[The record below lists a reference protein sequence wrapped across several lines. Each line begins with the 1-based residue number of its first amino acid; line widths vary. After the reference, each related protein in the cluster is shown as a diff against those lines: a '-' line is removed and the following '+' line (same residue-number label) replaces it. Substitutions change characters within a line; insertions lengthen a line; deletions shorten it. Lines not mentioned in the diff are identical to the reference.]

1 MGKGSRV
8 RASRQV
14 ARWPAPAP
22 PAGAA
27 FGVGTRSRV
36 VPGPQ
41 APRARVDRAFDVVP
55 DPERT
60 WRAAVRVAK
69 ALPQLEELAA
79 ARAEARR
86 VVEGLDEEIE
96 VAVEHLRVDGA
107 SWVQIGR
114 ALGISRQGARQ
125 RFGGAS
131 GAYRIRQIPSDPH
144 SFDR

>member
-1 MGKGSRV
+1 VGKGSRV
-8 RASRQV
+8 RASRQA
-14 ARWPAPAP
+14 ARRPAPAP
-22 PAGAA
+22 QAGAA
-27 FGVGTRSRV
+27 FGVGTPSRAVTGRQALQARIGGV
-36 VPGPQ
+36 V
-41 APRARVDRAFDVVP
+41 DVVP
-55 DPERT
+55 DPERA
-60 WRAAVRVAK
+60 WRAAVRVTN
-69 ALPQLEELAA
+69 ALPRLEELAA

-96 VAVEHLRVDGA
+96 VAVDHLRVDGA

-131 GAYRIRQIPSDPH
+131 GAHRTRQIPSDPH

>member
-14 ARWPAPAP
+14 DQEASPAP

-27 FGVGTRSRV
+27 FGVGALPRV
-36 VPGPQ
+36 STDRR
-41 APRARVDRAFDVVP
+41 APSAEGDASVVVVR
-55 DPERT
+55 DPERA
-60 WRAAVRVAK
+60 WRAAVRVTK
-69 ALPQLEELAA
+69 ALPRLEELAV

-86 VVEGLDEEIE
+86 VVEGLDDEIE

-131 GAYRIRQIPSDPH
+131 GAHGARQIPNDPH
-144 SFDR
+144 PFDR

>member
-14 ARWPAPAP
+14 ARRPAPAP

-27 FGVGTRSRV
+27 FGVGTRLRV
-36 VPGPQ
+36 PTGPQ
-41 APRARVDRAFDVVP
+41 APQARVDGAIDLVS
-55 DPERT
+55 DPERA
-60 WRAAVRVAK
+60 WRAAVRVTK
-69 ALPQLEELAA
+69 ALPRLEELAA

-86 VVEGLDEEIE
+86 LVEGLDDEIE
-96 VAVEHLRVDGA
+96 VAVVHLRVDGA

-125 RFGGAS
+125 RFGRVDDAHRS
-131 GAYRIRQIPSDPH
+131 RQIRSDPH
-144 SFDR
+144 PLDR

>member
-1 MGKGSRV
+1 VGKGSRV

-14 ARWPAPAP
+14 ARRPTPVPA
-22 PAGAA
+22 AGEA
-27 FGVGTRSRV
+27 FGISTGRRV
-36 VPGPQ
+36 PTGPQ

-60 WRAAVRVAK
+60 WRAAVRVTK

-86 VVEGLDEEIE
+86 VVGGLDEEIE

-131 GAYRIRQIPSDPH
+131 GAHRTRQIPSDPH

>member
-1 MGKGSRV
+1 MGKGSLV

-14 ARWPAPAP
+14 TRRQAPAP

-27 FGVGTRSRV
+27 FGVGALPRIPTDRRAPKAQVDARV
-36 VPGPQ
+36 DGVPGPE
-41 APRARVDRAFDVVP
+41 RA
-55 DPERT
+55 
-60 WRAAVRVAK
+60 WRAAVRVTK
-69 ALPQLEELAA
+69 ALPRLEELAA
-79 ARAEARR
+79 ALADARR
-86 VVEGLDEEIE
+86 VVEGLEEEIA
-96 VAVEHLRVDGA
+96 VAVDHLRVDGA

-131 GAYRIRQIPSDPH
+131 GAHRTRQIPSDPH

>member
-14 ARWPAPAP
+14 ARRPTPVPA
-22 PAGAA
+22 AGEA
-27 FGVGTRSRV
+27 FGVGALPRIPTDRRAPKAQADARV
-36 VPGPQ
+36 DGVPGPE
-41 APRARVDRAFDVVP
+41 RA
-55 DPERT
+55 
-60 WRAAVRVAK
+60 WRAAVRVTN

-131 GAYRIRQIPSDPH
+131 GAHRTRQIPSDPH

>member
-14 ARWPAPAP
+14 ARRPAPAP
-22 PAGAA
+22 RAGAA
-27 FGVGTRSRV
+27 FGVGTGPRALT
-36 VPGPQ
+36 GPQ
-41 APRARVDRAFDVVP
+41 APRAWVDGAIDLVP
-55 DPERT
+55 DPERV
-60 WRAAVRVAK
+60 WRAAGRVTK
-69 ALPQLEELAA
+69 ALPQLEELGA

-114 ALGISRQGARQ
+114 VLGISRQGARQ
-125 RFGGAS
+125 RFGRVDDAHRS
-131 GAYRIRQIPSDPH
+131 RQIRSDPH
-144 SFDR
+144 PLDR

>member
-8 RASRQV
+8 RARRRAES
-14 ARWPAPAP
+14 APHP
-22 PAGAA
+22 GAA
-27 FGVGTRSRV
+27 FGVGTGPRV
-36 VPGPQ
+36 PTGPE
-41 APRARVDRAFDVVP
+41 APRARADGVVDRVRDPDVV
-55 DPERT
+55 
-60 WRAAVRVAK
+60 WRAVARVTD
-69 ALPQLEELAA
+69 ALPRLEELAA
-79 ARAEARR
+79 ALADARR

-96 VAVEHLRVDGA
+96 VAVDHLRVDGA

-131 GAYRIRQIPSDPH
+131 GAHRTRQIPSDPH